1 MNYQDDNNNPNLLF
15 ILFTVWK
22 DDLMNEQEIRAL
34 PSAQLVQIKE
44 QLLNNKS
51 DIFMAQQTENRVE
64 RLEASVSMLI
74 AAFKAEEEAVQKV
87 AEEEEADKMVPIS
100 KIAEEEA
107 APEKEEKE
115 EEEEKDDEKLEKL
128 EAAINQLARYVASK
142 GKQTPDTPEDEP
154 AMTTH
159 KVPKI
164 SNEPVDGGKMLK
176 NGDKVNIF
184 QTPAMK
190 PGKIKA
196 SAGQSRGEST
206 SFTGATSQNKADVEQ
221 KAVDEIFG
229 FAASR
234 GVVPMHNDSRIK
246 ILRQ

>member
-1 MNYQDDNNNPNLLF
+1 
-15 ILFTVWK
+15 
-22 DDLMNEQEIRAL
+22 
-34 PSAQLVQIKE
+34 
-44 QLLNNKS
+44 
-51 DIFMAQQTENRVE
+51 MAQETQNRVE
-64 RLEASVSMLI
+64 KLEASVSMLI
-74 AAFKAEEEAVQKV
+74 AAFKAQEEEVKKV
-87 AEEEEADKMVPIS
+87 AEEEEAKMVPVS
-100 KIAEEEA
+100 KVAEEEMEA
-107 APEKEEKE
+107 AEKPEEKKEEDK
-115 EEEEKDDEKLEKL
+115 KDEEKLEKL
-128 EAAINQLARYVASK
+128 EAAINQLVAYVASK

-176 NGDKVNIF
+176 AGDKVNLF

-196 SAGQSRGEST
+196 AAGQAQGAAT
-206 SFTGATSQNKADVEQ
+206 SFTGAVSHNQDVEQ

-246 ILRQ
+246 VLRQ

>member
-1 MNYQDDNNNPNLLF
+1 
-15 ILFTVWK
+15 
-22 DDLMNEQEIRAL
+22 
-34 PSAQLVQIKE
+34 
-44 QLLNNKS
+44 
-51 DIFMAQQTENRVE
+51 MAQEQANRVE

-87 AEEEEADKMVPIS
+87 AEEEEADKMVPVS
-100 KIAEEEA
+100 KVAEEEEA
-107 APEKEEKE
+107 KPEEKKE
-115 EEEEKDDEKLEKL
+115 EEEKKDDEKLEKL

-196 SAGQSRGEST
+196 SAGQAKGEST
-206 SFTGATSQNKADVEQ
+206 SFTGATTKNSDDVAQ
-221 KAVDEIFG
+221 QAVDEIFG
-229 FAASR
+229 FAAAR

-246 ILRQ
+246 VLRQ